1 MVHRESSTARWS
13 LAALCCVGY
22 AVLWVGWVQ
31 AWAWLGAVDASTLAV
46 GHRIGSEHPVWVTFW
61 DVWCTVF
68 SPVAWRLLAAV
79 VLVYALATRQFRTA
93 VFLLLSVEL
102 SGVLTE
108 VLKRLADRPRPLTAM
123 VSAASTSFP
132 SGHAVGTMVAVLALG
147 ALVVPRVGRAA
158 RPWLIAA
165 GVVIVV
171 SVGLG
176 RVALNVHHL
185 SDVVAGWA
193 VGYAYFVVCLLVL
206 RGGRVTA
213 PDETPVAPD
222 TGR

>member
-1 MVHRESSTARWS
+1 
-13 LAALCCVGY
+13 
-22 AVLWVGWVQ
+22 
-31 AWAWLGAVDASTLAV
+31 
-46 GHRIGSEHPVWVTFW
+46 
-61 DVWCTVF
+61 
-68 SPVAWRLLAAV
+68 
-79 VLVYALATRQFRTA
+79 
-93 VFLLLSVEL
+93 
-102 SGVLTE
+102 
-108 VLKRLADRPRPLTAM
+108 
-123 VSAASTSFP
+123 
-132 SGHAVGTMVAVLALG
+132 
-147 ALVVPRVGRAA
+147 
-158 RPWLIAA
+158 
-165 GVVIVV
+165 VIVV